1 MIEPRFERLPEMDLV
16 GLTVSS
22 YPAGHPNNDP
32 SLIPELWDFLM
43 QLLNAAQ
50 FEIEGPMYGA
60 SIMDGEAMSYLAG
73 FVVDGEWTGEKF
85 PAAETWLLPTSRYAI
100 FEHHGKLD
108 RLCVTLDEIFQEWL
122 PASGCEVG
130 PSPCLEIY
138 GDKFIDDS
146 DDSVIEI
153 AVPVK
158 D

>member
-22 YPAGHPNNDP
+22 YPAGHPNHDP

-43 QLLNAAQ
+43 QLVNATQ
-50 FEIEGPMYGA
+50 LKIDGPMYGA

-73 FVVDGEWTGEKF
+73 FVVDSEWTGEKF
-85 PAAETWLLPTSRYAI
+85 PASETWLLPSSRYAI
-100 FEHHGKLD
+100 FEHRGKLN
-108 RLCVTLDEIFQEWL
+108 TLTNTLHEIFQEWL
-122 PASGCEVG
+122 PASGFEVG

-138 GDKFIDDS
+138 GESFVDDS
-146 DDSVIEI
+146 DDSIIEI

-158 D
+158 E